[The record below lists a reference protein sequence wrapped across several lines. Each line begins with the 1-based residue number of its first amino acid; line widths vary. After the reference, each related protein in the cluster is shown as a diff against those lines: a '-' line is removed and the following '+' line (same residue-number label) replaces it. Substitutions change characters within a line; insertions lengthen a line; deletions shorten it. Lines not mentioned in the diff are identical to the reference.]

1 MTPYE
6 EMVEAASVA
15 IKRWHVR
22 DASARKFISDLVDGF
37 IEYCQMKPDLIRF
50 SQWMPGEQVYRLE
63 SDKVIPMPFAVRYDP
78 DKDEWVLVIHL
89 TLGSGFQSSKMT
101 IFIRVTEDSS
111 RFTVKMGELP
121 PRVLNLSVQSEKVEL
136 FADVVASV
144 VKNFQTQKSFG

>member
-1 MTPYE
+1 
-6 EMVEAASVA
+6 
-15 IKRWHVR
+15 
-22 DASARKFISDLVDGF
+22 
-37 IEYCQMKPDLIRF
+37 
-50 SQWMPGEQVYRLE
+50 
-63 SDKVIPMPFAVRYDP
+63 
-78 DKDEWVLVIHL
+78 
-89 TLGSGFQSSKMT
+89 MT